1 MTSPNINPPQPDQL
15 HLSSTLSSVDLN
27 SSDSVVKEES
37 ERTPCHAEEP
47 NPKTLPDPLID
58 NEKTDI
64 SKSCGILT
72 PSSPPNSPPPTLA
85 NLKNDEIST
94 PILTHE
100 SESKPA
106 EVHDVEDKPA
116 GKKKKKKRSGK
127 SKSEKVKKL
136 PVTGFEEFFAD
147 APIRP
152 DEHAEELDL
161 YDHRMQSCIQRYRA
175 CRKLEQVRSN
185 VFTKYLALGGIETG
199 IKQFTG
205 GLDKETLENSTAKE
219 IADIQATDFI
229 RTHPHSSRFYDGS
242 ENWVIDFEGV
252 AKGFLLVLFSWYM
265 AQLIVS
271 SSYRLPASFPYNSK
285 EQLHYL
291 CEVIKNFLKYVLYH
305 KVCPEYTADI
315 VAACKIGDIAEKEL
329 WAIQKIAS
337 NLPGDFN
344 VAASII
350 FGGRYS
356 NVWQSE
362 FREDENNDEENNS
375 SGLKFS
381 HARAELIF
389 MAAVTIS
396 GGKDHFTRTTN
407 SLLEIIKTE
416 KKYFEVV
423 EIHRPDDLTI
433 ERYQNFKDKQGKIGL
448 VKPLGAVK
456 LKRWVNPQL
465 EEEEDFTDDE
475 SHEEDDEPEFESFW
489 LEEEILQELFI
500 GLKLE
505 LIVKELNI
513 GIKFIDSFNS
523 LYCSFHTY
531 LPNEKMAGYKEPVPS
546 NRPPLT
552 EDDID
557 NSADDEPFD
566 DD

>member
-1 MTSPNINPPQPDQL
+1 MISPNINPPQPEELQ
-15 HLSSTLSSVDLN
+15 LSSTLSSVDLN

-37 ERTPCHAEEP
+37 ERIPCHAEEP
-47 NPKTLPDPLID
+47 NSKTLPDPLID
-58 NEKTDI
+58 NKKTEI

-72 PSSPPNSPPPTLA
+72 PSSAPNPPPPTPA
-85 NLKNDEIST
+85 DFKNDEIST

-100 SESKPA
+100 SDSKPA
-106 EVHDVEDKPA
+106 EVHDVDDEPA
-116 GKKKKKKRSGK
+116 EKKKKKKKRSGK
-127 SKSEKVKKL
+127 SKTGKAKKL

-161 YDHRMQSCIQRYRA
+161 YDQSRDFKDRMQSCIQRYRA

-205 GLDKETLENSTAKE
+205 GLDKDTLENSTAKE

-229 RTHPHSSRFYDGS
+229 RTNPHSSRFYDGS

-252 AKGFLLVLFSWYM
+252 AKGFF
-265 AQLIVS
+265 
-271 SSYRLPASFPYNSK
+271 SYRLPASFPYNSK

-381 HARAELIF
+381 HTRAELIF

-396 GGKDHFTRTTN
+396 GGKDHLTRMTN
-407 SLLEIIKTE
+407 SVLRVIKTE

-423 EIHRPDDLTI
+423 EIQHPDTLTM
-433 ERYQNFKDKQGKIGL
+433 EKYKNFKDKQGKTGL
-448 VKPLGAVK
+448 VKPLGTVK

-475 SHEEDDEPEFESFW
+475 SHEENGEPEFESFW
-489 LEEEILQELFI
+489 LEDEILQELFI